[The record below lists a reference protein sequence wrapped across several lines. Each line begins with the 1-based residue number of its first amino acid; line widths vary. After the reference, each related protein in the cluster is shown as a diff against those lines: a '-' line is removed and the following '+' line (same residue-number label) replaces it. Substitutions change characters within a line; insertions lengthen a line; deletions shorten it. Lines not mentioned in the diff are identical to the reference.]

1 MYGQII
7 SILFLLLVLYYVAM
21 ILLDIQKDRAMKAA
35 ELEKNNEEEID
46 ISDEASSF
54 KPVVITREDS
64 PKKTPADLP
73 DNKGNK
79 SDKRENSNKQQ
90 NENKQ
95 NSDNEKQPENKEQST
110 STDDAPKTKPETKP
124 ETATPTP
131 ENVETPGEKDFCRPG
146 YREATMTDYVYVEI
160 LMEEVDT
167 LAETGSSDL
176 GNIIYCCQNARS

>member
-21 ILLDIQKDRAMKAA
+21 ILLDIQKDRALKAA

-73 DNKGNK
+73 DNNGNK

-110 STDDAPKTKPETKP
+110 SMDDAPKTKPETATTNP
-124 ETATPTP
+124 EK
-131 ENVETPGEKDFCRPG
+131 VETPDEIDFRRPG